1 MALLGSQFTFV
12 DAQAAAP
19 PVQSPAVQATRHT
32 DAEAADAGRQ
42 AGPAPSTFVV
52 PGEAT
57 TPRTFAAVS
66 PTYVT
71 YRVFATQYAPEVS
84 GRVEAA
90 VPDKCAK
97 FAARGDTA
105 TLRSFNCPAGYR
117 TDLDYSVRVARD
129 NGQNATVPI
138 GDVGP
143 WNIDDNYWDPPSGPR
158 PRRLFTDLP
167 QGEPEANAAR
177 YNNYNYSSNCLN
189 LDRTPSGHGGGADQ
203 FGRCVL
209 NPAGLDLS
217 LAAADRLGLGPGQN
231 EWVTVSFLW
240 EPPAGPTWHDW
251 APIGGPAVGLTSGVD
266 SASWAPGRLDVFGRG
281 GDNALWHT
289 WFDGSWHA
297 WESLGGVLGAGPG
310 AVSSSPGRLD
320 VFVRGTDSNLYR
332 KSYDGT
338 WHAYE
343 LLGQPPGGLTSGV
356 DVESWAPGRLDVFGR
371 GADSALWHT
380 WFDGRWHAWESLGG
394 ALSDRPGAVSWSPG
408 RLDVFVRGADSNL
421 WHKWYDGTWHAYELL
436 GRPPGGLTSGVDVAS
451 WAPGRID
458 VFTRGADNGLWHV
471 WYAGGWSVWESLGG
485 GLAGDPGAVSQASG
499 ALDVFVPGTDSR
511 AWQKSYR

>member
-1 MALLGSQFTFV
+1 MALLGSQFTSV
-12 DAQAAAP
+12 NAQAAAP
-19 PVQSPAVQATRHT
+19 QLQPPTVQTTKHT
-32 DAEAADAGRQ
+32 DAEAAAAGRQ
-42 AGPAPSTFVV
+42 AGPGQSAFVGPDEASAFV
-52 PGEAT
+52 GPGEAPT
-57 TPRTFAAVS
+57 SHAFAALA

-71 YRVFATQYAPEVS
+71 YRVFATQYAPEVP

-105 TLRSFNCPAGYR
+105 TLRSLNCPAGYS
-117 TDLDYSVRVARD
+117 TDLNYSVRVARA
-129 NGQNATVPI
+129 NGQNATIAI

-167 QGEPEANAAR
+167 QGTPEANAAR

-189 LDRTPSGHGGGADQ
+189 LHKPPTPSGHGGGADQ

-240 EPPAGPTWHDW
+240 EPPAAPTWHDW
-251 APIGGPAVGLTSGVD
+251 APVGAPAVGLTSGVD

-289 WFDGSWHA
+289 WFDGSWHT
-297 WESLGGVLGAGPG
+297 WESLGGVLSAGPG
-310 AVSSSPGRLD
+310 AVSWSPGRLD
-320 VFVRGTDSNLYR
+320 VFVRGADNNLWHR
-332 KSYDGT
+332 WYDGT

-356 DVESWAPGRLDVFGR
+356 DVASWAPGRLDVFTR
-371 GADSALWHT
+371 GADNALWHT
-380 WFDGRWHAWESLGG
+380 WFDGRWRAWETLGG
-394 ALSDRPGAVSWSPG
+394 VLNDRPGAVSWSPG
-408 RLDVFVRGADSNL
+408 RLDVFVRGADNNR
-421 WHKWYDGTWHAYELL
+421 WHRWYDGTWHAYELVGL
-436 GRPPGGLTSGVDVAS
+436 DSGGRT
-451 WAPGRID
+451 
-458 VFTRGADNGLWHV
+458 
-471 WYAGGWSVWESLGG
+471 AGW
-485 GLAGDPGAVSQASG
+485 
-499 ALDVFVPGTDSR
+499 
-511 AWQKSYR
+511 

>member
-1 MALLGSQFTFV
+1 MAGTVAFLASQFTAV
-12 DAQAAAP
+12 NAQAAAP
-19 PVQSPAVQATRHT
+19 PVQQPTVQATKHT
-32 DAEAADAGRQ
+32 DAEAVDAGRQ
-42 AGPAPSTFVV
+42 AGARRSAVVV
-52 PGEAT
+52 PDEAPT
-57 TPRTFAAVS
+57 SHTLAALA

-84 GRVEAA
+84 GSVEAA

-105 TLRSFNCPAGYR
+105 TLRSLNCPAGYR

-129 NGQNATVPI
+129 NGQNVTVAI

-167 QGEPEANAAR
+167 QGAPEANAAR
-177 YNNYNYSSNCLN
+177 YDNYNYSSNCLN

-251 APIGGPAVGLTSGVD
+251 APRGAPAVGLVSGVD

-289 WFDGSWHA
+289 WFDGSWHS
-297 WESLGGVLGAGPG
+297 WESLGGVLSDKPG
-310 AVSSSPGRLD
+310 AI
-320 VFVRGTDSNLYR
+320 
-332 KSYDGT
+332 
-338 WHAYE
+338 
-343 LLGQPPGGLTSGV
+343 
-356 DVESWAPGRLDVFGR
+356 
-371 GADSALWHT
+371 
-380 WFDGRWHAWESLGG
+380 
-394 ALSDRPGAVSWSPG
+394 SWSPG

-451 WAPGRID
+451 WAPGRLD
-458 VFTRGADNGLWHV
+458 VFTRGADNALWHV

-485 GLAGDPGAVSQASG
+485 GLAGDPGAVSQANGS
-499 ALDVFVPGTDSR
+499 LDVFVPGTDSQ